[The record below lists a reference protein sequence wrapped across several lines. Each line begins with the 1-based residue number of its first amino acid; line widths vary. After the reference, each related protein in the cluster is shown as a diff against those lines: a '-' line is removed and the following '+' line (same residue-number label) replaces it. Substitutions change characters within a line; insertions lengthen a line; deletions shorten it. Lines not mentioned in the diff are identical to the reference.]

1 MSLYPLSYQKYLVS
15 FLILFSPTTRY
26 GLTCPFPQTFEENP
40 VDGGRNRPS
49 SKNIAHFSQQ
59 KIFLT
64 KQQVLCNHPMQNS
77 IIAAVIAVVS
87 FFFYFTLYAH
97 IYHANCDSLM
107 VIESYLQHDQRTE
120 WSKFLQA
127 KVPLSSPTFNSIW
140 KILLQLLLVFLF
152 NPSIFHF
159 KLYKFL
165 LNPLQL

>member
-40 VDGGRNRPS
+40 VDGGRNHPS

-59 KIFLT
+59 KIFFT

-77 IIAAVIAVVS
+77 IIAVVIAVVS
-87 FFFYFTLYAH
+87 FFYFTLYAH
-97 IYHANCDSLM
+97 IYHANCDLLM

-120 WSKFLQA
+120 RSKFFQA
-127 KVPLSSPTFNSIW
+127 KFPLSSPTF
-140 KILLQLLLVFLF
+140 ILFGKSFFNYCLF
-152 NPSIFHF
+152 SSLIPPFFTS